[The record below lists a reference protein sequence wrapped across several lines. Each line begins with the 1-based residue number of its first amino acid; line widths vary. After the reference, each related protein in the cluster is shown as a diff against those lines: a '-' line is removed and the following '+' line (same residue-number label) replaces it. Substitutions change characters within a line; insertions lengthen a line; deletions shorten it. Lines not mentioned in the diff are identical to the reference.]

1 MADTIFTTG
10 PSEKLFPN
18 KPGDGIA
25 DDQPEQFTPFDQYL
39 PSRVLDVADKTRE
52 MTKSGPGLTTFQ
64 EYLKSEESN
73 IAQSETDGRMQI
85 QDRVFEQG
93 LSGEVDLNSLF
104 DQPVIED
111 QNVYTMLKEA
121 KKAETAGNAS
131 PDQVAMLNDA
141 RTGNVR
147 QDFDYLLPNNSDLYY
162 GVQETGQFPIDMT
175 TGKVMTPPNVPEGG
189 QLEAKIQEKAED
201 AAYLKQWMESRP
213 DAPTN
218 PKIRSALLKSI
229 EADLGDVFAERLYSL
244 ANATKE
250 GVGFYLPYYAG
261 YAYDSI
267 MNNDTSEY
275 TDEGRQKELVEFRD
289 NFPAFADRQTV
300 MNDILREQ
308 LRLQLGDQEFDRLG
322 LGKKTTVDGVE
333 QYEVNFVGEQFAND
347 MFEEL
352 FNMQSV
358 PGKLATLIGENVAAY
373 NVFKAPFTFLGSTYR
388 AVQRNIKAA
397 SGQDVP
403 FKFLSTSDQAVA
415 VATAAQTRN
424 VPIANAAIQL
434 ADEAKYAGFLT
445 KWRQGSLAQVVAG
458 RAGASELALKQTARH
473 EKIVNMQH
481 NLIRAEKVGND
492 VKAASIT
499 QKLNRELALQN
510 WASVKQL
517 APYAREYGFS
527 PVFDTTMA
535 ISQLIGRN
543 MSPENPQMG
552 ELFGVG
558 AMIGTYATGKLFRL
572 DRVPFVGSFMS
583 GASFRAKVATESFVG
598 AAFTLLGAANRG
610 RGEGWLVNPNLKA
623 IVDMPAEARKNLTT
637 AELRAFD
644 VFTKGLISASGRE
657 SLAAGGTDFTDAIL
671 KNISQT
677 VEDMD
682 TVVMTLPAAMRDEA
696 RAALKMSLGQAS
708 QMNFF
713 FSMAAALDASTV
725 ATKPKAFIKVQ
736 KQVREKLQIQIEADK
751 QIAAMGLA
759 ADRMDRIILRLNES
773 GDPAQIEAANRLE
786 VLSSSFKSAYAE
798 GNRQQKLL
806 SGRNLEQAQRLI
818 EDLASPN
825 LSIGARKQAIL
836 SDQVDDLIEMIGAT
850 EARFTAEVDKFSG
863 TTSRT
868 GITDA
873 SMDTASTQAAAV
885 KVAAITANQAV
896 GKLTDAVIQGTES
909 SRLPTNAAELMA
921 GASDQIMQV
930 TKLARSDARIVVNAE
945 YDKVSTT
952 TPIEFTPVA
961 TNLLEIFS
969 AYRLNASDS
978 IAKSANPLAVKSLG
992 GTAGVRMMNGMNNAA
1007 TRGMKK
1013 LFSNES
1019 VLKALGDD
1027 VGMDFNSADDV
1038 ISYFKNDYYG
1048 TNSTVLAEL
1057 GVESGD
1063 QISNLQLALKII
1075 GDKELVMD
1083 ARNLS
1088 FIASPKEMEDLRQAA
1103 NQLRKSNN
1111 EDKSN
1116 LGRVVI
1122 TTIDDTL
1129 EKWGNTLNVED
1140 YNQVARARV
1149 LSRLEAQRFDQGTIG
1164 NDIER
1169 ITAGDIQ
1176 VIAGEGG
1183 TTQLTKGGRQVVDLL
1198 KPLIDNIVNP
1208 GPNSTAIVKSQLDRL
1223 STTFASL
1230 SPSLADNILV
1240 MGADG
1245 KFRIPTG
1252 DELSEVTFKVMDL
1265 EGFKKLQAIIGTSVK
1280 NEFLKI
1286 SGMEKVQQVV
1296 RASAGSI
1303 VVETPMILNAAD
1315 MPKAIKVPEQ
1325 FEGDL
1330 AAYLESIEDAFTFM
1344 VKDGD
1349 NPPVAMKLFDT
1360 DDLLTADR
1368 DVVTIVNLSKEYQQ
1382 THADLL
1388 SVAKTAQSE
1397 MGTTEA
1403 AIADLALESLSQV
1416 HKSSKT
1422 TVGREFFDKVIMSGD
1437 ANEVTAYLTRTQAA
1451 IGADNM
1457 ANTSQ
1462 ALFTEVIKSAGDFSR
1477 GRRTV
1482 KMFDGQ
1488 EVPVDSYNR
1497 PDIVFALI
1505 DDAIEGTSR
1514 EGKNI
1519 RALAD
1524 AAGVSESQLKTLR
1537 AIFRLA
1543 TKTEA
1548 PRLVREAEGNLQQ
1561 STKGFTLDN
1570 TLSKAFNLARGMVS
1584 KEYVAAEVAL
1594 RYAAM
1599 GKGRMV
1605 SMILKDKRSAEII
1618 YNVLKDETRVVEDD
1632 ALYLAQSI
1640 MKFVAGDLSRS
1651 GVNFDT
1657 PVADR
1662 EYIENYWKSQGII
1675 FDFEEPQ

>member
-64 EYLKSEESN
+64 EYLKSEESS

-111 QNVYTMLKEA
+111 QNLYTMLKEA

-175 TGKVMTPPNVPEGG
+175 TGKVMTPPNVPKGG

-275 TDEGRQKELVEFRD
+275 TDEGRQKELIEFRD

-358 PGKLATLIGENVAAY
+358 PGKLATLIGENLAAY
-373 NVFKAPFTFLGSTYR
+373 NVFKAPFTFLGSAYR
-388 AVQRNIKAA
+388 SVQRNIKAA

-445 KWRQGSLAQVVAG
+445 KWRQGSLAQVLAG
-458 RAGASELALKQTARH
+458 RAGASELAVKQTARH
-473 EKIVNMQH
+473 EKIVNLQH
-481 NLIRAEKVGND
+481 NLIRAEKVGDD

-543 MSPENPQMG
+543 MSENPQMG

-558 AMIGTYATGKLFRL
+558 AMLGGYAIGKQLFKL
-572 DRVPFVGSFMS
+572 DRVYFVSS
-583 GASFRAKVATESFVG
+583 ALSQTSFRAKVATESFVG

-623 IVDMPAEARKNLTT
+623 VVDMPAEARKNLTT
-637 AELRAFD
+637 AELYAFD

-657 SLAAGGTDFTDAIL
+657 LAAGGTDFTDSML
-671 KNISQT
+671 RNLSDSF
-677 VEDMD
+677 EDMD
-682 TVVMTLPAAMRDEA
+682 EVIRILPAAMRDEA
-696 RAALKMSLGQAS
+696 RAALKMTVGQAT

-725 ATKPKAFIKVQ
+725 SVKPKQFIRVQ
-736 KQVREKLQIQIEADK
+736 QQVREKLNAQVEADK

-759 ADRMDRIILRLNES
+759 VDRMDRIILRLNES

-868 GITDA
+868 GIAAA
-873 SMDTASTQAAAV
+873 STDTASTQAAAV
-885 KVAAITANQAV
+885 RTASITAKQAV
-896 GKLTDAVIQGTES
+896 GKLTDAVITGVES
-909 SRLPTNAAELMA
+909 SRLPTNAAEIMA
-921 GASDQIMQV
+921 GASDQIMQI

-945 YDKVSTT
+945 YEKISTT
-952 TPIEFTPVA
+952 EPIEFDTVA
-961 TNLLEIFS
+961 TNILQVFQ
-969 AYRLNASDS
+969 AYRVDQAGS
-978 IAKSANPLAVKSLG
+978 IAKAANPVSAKAFG
-992 GTAGVRMMNGMNNAA
+992 GTAGVRMMQGMNNAA

-1038 ISYFKNDYYG
+1038 IAYFKNDYYG

-1057 GVESGD
+1057 GVQSGD
-1063 QISNLQLALKII
+1063 QISDLQLALKII
-1075 GDKELVMD
+1075 SDEGLSMN

-1103 NQLRKSNN
+1103 NQLIKSNN
-1111 EDKSN
+1111 DDKQN
-1116 LGRVVI
+1116 IGRLVVSS
-1122 TTIDDTL
+1122 IDDTL
-1129 EKWGNTLNVED
+1129 EKWGSTLNVDD
-1140 YNQVARARV
+1140 YNQVARART
-1149 LSRLEAQRFDQGTIG
+1149 LSRLEAQRFDEGTFG
-1164 NDIER
+1164 YEVER
-1169 ITAGDIQ
+1169 MTAGDIDI
-1176 VIAGEGG
+1176 IAGGG
-1183 TTQLTKGGRQVVDLL
+1183 DTTQLTKGGRQVVDLL

-1240 MGADG
+1240 AGVDG
-1245 KFRIPTG
+1245 KVRIPTAG
-1252 DELSEVTFKVMDL
+1252 ELSEATFKVMDL
-1265 EGFKKLQAIIGTSVK
+1265 EGFKKLQAIIGTSIK
-1280 NEFLKI
+1280 NEFLRI

-1457 ANTSQ
+1457 VNTTQ
-1462 ALFTEVIKSAGDFSR
+1462 ALFTEVLKSAGDFSR

-1488 EVPVDSYNR
+1488 EVPVDSYDR

-1514 EGKNI
+1514 EGRNI

-1524 AAGVSESQLKTLR
+1524 AAGVDESQLKTLR

-1657 PVADR
+1657 PVADK

>member
-25 DDQPEQFTPFDQYL
+25 DDQPVQFTPFDQYL

-64 EYLKSEESN
+64 EYLKSEENS
-73 IAQSETDGRMQI
+73 ITQSETDGRAQI

-131 PDQVAMLNDA
+131 PDQAAMLNNA

-147 QDFDYLLPNNSDLYY
+147 EDFDYLLPSNTNLYY
-162 GVQETGQFPIDMT
+162 GVQETGQFPVDMT
-175 TGKVMTPPNVPEGG
+175 TGKVMTPPSVPKGG

-201 AAYLKQWMESRP
+201 AAHLKQWMESRP

-229 EADLGDVFAERLYSL
+229 EADLGDVFAERMYSL

-250 GVGFYLPYYAG
+250 GVGFYLPYYSG

-300 MNDILREQ
+300 VNDILREQ

-358 PGKLATLIGENVAAY
+358 PGKLAALIGENVAAY
-373 NVFKAPFTFLGSTYR
+373 NVFKAPFTFLGSAYR
-388 AVQRNIKAA
+388 SVQRNIRSA
-397 SGQDVP
+397 SGKDVP

-445 KWRQGSLAQVVAG
+445 KWRQGSLAQVIAG
-458 RAGASELALKQTARH
+458 RAGASELAVQQTARH
-473 EKIVNMQH
+473 ERIVNLQR
-481 NLIRAEKVGND
+481 NLLRAEKTGKD
-492 VKAASIT
+492 ATAQSIT
-499 QKLNRELALQN
+499 RQLNRELALQN
-510 WASVKQL
+510 WASVKTL

-535 ISQLIGRN
+535 VSQLIGRN

-552 ELFGVG
+552 ELYGVG
-558 AMIGTYATGKLFRL
+558 AMLGTYATGKLFKL

-598 AAFTLLGAANRG
+598 AAFTLVGAANRG
-610 RGEGWLVNPNLKA
+610 RGEGWLINPNLKA
-623 IVDMPAEARKNLTT
+623 IIDMPAEARKNFTM
-637 AELRAFD
+637 AELRAYD

-657 SLAAGGTDFTDAIL
+657 SAAGGTDFTDAIL

-677 VEDMD
+677 IEDMD
-682 TVVMTLPAAMRDEA
+682 AVVMTLPAGMRDEA

-725 ATKPKAFIKVQ
+725 QTKPKAFIKVQ
-736 KQVREKLQIQIEADK
+736 QQVREKLQIQIEADK

-759 ADRMDRIILRLNES
+759 ADRVDRMILRLNES
-773 GDPAQIEAANRLE
+773 GDPAQIESATRLE

-818 EDLASPN
+818 DDLASPN
-825 LSIGARKQAIL
+825 LSIGARKQVIL
-836 SDQVDDLIEMIGAT
+836 LDQVDDLIEMIGST

-868 GITDA
+868 GIADA
-873 SMDTASTQAAAV
+873 SMDTAATQSAALRTAS
-885 KVAAITANQAV
+885 ITANQAV
-896 GKLTDAVIQGTES
+896 GKLTDAVIAGTES
-909 SRLPTNAAELMA
+909 SRLPTNSAELMA
-921 GASDQIMQV
+921 GASDQVMQI
-930 TKLARSDARIVVNAE
+930 TKLARSDARVVVNAE
-945 YDKVSTT
+945 YDKISTT
-952 TPIEFTPVA
+952 EPIEFDTVA
-961 TNLLEIFS
+961 TNILQVFQ
-969 AYRLNASDS
+969 AYRVDQAGS
-978 IAKSANPLAVKSLG
+978 IAKAANPVSAKAFG
-992 GTAGVRMMNGMNNAA
+992 GTAGVRMVRGMDGAA

-1019 VLKALGDD
+1019 VLKALGED

-1038 ISYFKNDYYG
+1038 ITYFKNDYYG

-1057 GVESGD
+1057 GVQSGD

-1075 GDKELVMD
+1075 SDEELSMN

-1103 NQLRKSNN
+1103 NQLVKSNN
-1111 EDKSN
+1111 DDKQN
-1116 LGRVVI
+1116 IGRLVI
-1122 TTIDDTL
+1122 ASVDDTL
-1129 EKWGNTLNVED
+1129 EKWGSTLNVDD

-1149 LSRLEAQRFDQGTIG
+1149 LSRLEAQRFDEGTFG
-1164 NDIER
+1164 YDVER
-1169 ITAGDIQ
+1169 MTAGDIDI
-1176 VIAGEGG
+1176 IAGGG
-1183 TTQLTKGGRQVVDLL
+1183 DTTQLTKGGRQVVDLL

-1240 MGADG
+1240 AGVDG
-1245 KFRIPTG
+1245 KVRIPTAG
-1252 DELSEVTFKVMDL
+1252 ELSEATFKVMDL

-1280 NEFLKI
+1280 NEFLRI

-1296 RASAGSI
+1296 RASAGTLR
-1303 VVETPMILNAAD
+1303 VETPMILNTAD

-1330 AAYLESIEDAFTFM
+1330 ASYLESIEDSFTFM

-1403 AIADLALESLSQV
+1403 SIAELALESLSQV

-1437 ANEVTAYLTRTQAA
+1437 ANEVTAYLTKTQAA
-1451 IGADNM
+1451 IGADGMVN
-1457 ANTSQ
+1457 ATQ

-1488 EVPVDSYNR
+1488 EVPVDSYDR

-1524 AAGVSESQLKTLR
+1524 AAGVDESQLKTLR
-1537 AIFRLA
+1537 SIFRLA

-1618 YNVLKDETRVVEDD
+1618 YNVLKDETRVLEDD
-1632 ALYLAQSI
+1632 ALYLAQSV

-1675 FDFEEPQ
+1675 FDFEDPQ